1 MNIHLYLNNED
12 ETHIA
17 SYHGMKSNP
26 FKVGDVLFVNIRDL
40 VPSQLEP
47 FPDDHKKRILK
58 ENDELKSN
66 FHLKNIS
73 LILEK
78 KYIHPSVLDDGNIVV
93 EYHCEIVNDDE

>member
-40 VPSQLEP
+40 VPSQLEL
-47 FPDDHKKRILK
+47 FLMIIKKEYSRKMMNLKVIFILRIYL
-58 ENDELKSN
+58 S
-66 FHLKNIS
+66 F
-73 LILEK
+73 
-78 KYIHPSVLDDGNIVV
+78 
-93 EYHCEIVNDDE
+93 